1 MGAIC
6 APDYANIFMENF
18 ELKNIYPY
26 IKDKKCSLGL
36 NTDKKQLNSQMF

>member
-1 MGAIC
+1 MGTIW
-6 APDYANIFMENF
+6 APDYANIFMKNF

-36 NTDKKQLNSQMF
+36 STHKQKLNS